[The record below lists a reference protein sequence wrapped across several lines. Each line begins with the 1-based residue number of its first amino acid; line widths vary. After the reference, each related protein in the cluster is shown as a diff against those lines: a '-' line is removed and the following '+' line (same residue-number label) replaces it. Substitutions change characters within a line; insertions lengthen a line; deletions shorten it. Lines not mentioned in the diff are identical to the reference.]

1 MKAFSV
7 FPLLAANV
15 AALTI
20 AETAAATSEFSLLA
34 TVLTDTSFA
43 GYSATYNLLNDTT
56 GGRYTV
62 FAPDDAAF
70 TTALTGL
77 GGLTAYQTTDLT
89 SIIQYHATAGEI
101 TSGDIL
107 DGVNFVESLITSP
120 IKVTKDSGSIMINDA
135 TVNTGT
141 SPKLFDVN
149 TGNGVVHRIDEVIMP
164 PTDLTSTVATNAGLL
179 KLAEALTANSLVATV
194 DDENT
199 AYTIFAPLDS
209 AFVDAGVNTSSDA
222 LSAVLLDH
230 VVAGYAGS
238 GALSDGLELTSA
250 GGSTLVITLMDDSF
264 YINGTKISSTTD
276 VMTKNAVVHVIEGV
290 IGVPEP
296 SSASSL
302 YAPMG
307 FTLILASAFTLA

>member
-1 MKAFSV
+1 L
-7 FPLLAANV
+7 P
-15 AALTI
+15 LTI

-34 TVLTDTSFA
+34 TVLTDTSFD
-43 GYSATYNLLNDTT
+43 GYEATFNVLNDAT
-56 GGRYTV
+56 GGPYTV

-77 GGLTAYQTTDLT
+77 GGPTAYQSTDLT
-89 SIIQYHATAGEI
+89 SVIQYHATAGEI
-101 TSGDIL
+101 MSGDIM
-107 DGVNFVESLITSP
+107 DGVNFVQSLITSP
-120 IKVTKDSGSIMINDA
+120 IKVTKDANGIMINDA
-135 TVNTGT
+135 AVDTST
-141 SPKLFDVN
+141 SPKLFDVE
-149 TGNGVVHRIDEVIMP
+149 TSNGVVHRIDKVIMP
-164 PTDLTSTVATNAGLL
+164 PSELTSTVATNAGLL
-179 KLAEALTANSLVATV
+179 KLAEALTANSLVTTV
-194 DDENT
+194 DDVDT

-209 AFVDAGVNTSSDA
+209 AFVDAEVDTSSNA
-222 LSAVLLDH
+222 LSDVLLDH

-250 GGSTLVITLMDDSF
+250 GGNKLVITLMEGSF

-296 SSASSL
+296 SSASHL

-307 FTLILASAFTLA
+307 FTLMLASAFTLA